1 MAVKHALLAL
11 LARGPAGTYQLRKD
25 FEAATG
31 TTWPLNIGQVATT
44 LARLER
50 DGLVI
55 RLDPGRPANGPG
67 APGSATASAASTS
80 VPTATVQPTP
90 RNSDAAPAAADAA
103 PATGPSKTQTLPT
116 ANRDVAAWTLTD
128 AGREE
133 LAHWWASPVA
143 RRAPERDEL
152 VIKLALATASPDVD
166 VAALI
171 QQQRQATQTTLH
183 EINRARRAAADEDLA
198 TTLVLDHHVFI
209 VEAELRWL
217 DDAEGRLTRA
227 AALRASAA
235 STTPAA
241 SPASTA
247 PVSSTGRRS

>member
-55 RLDPGRPANGPG
+55 RLDPGRPANGAGTPG
-67 APGSATASAASTS
+67 AATASAP
-80 VPTATVQPTP
+80 VPVATAQPAP
-90 RNSDAAPAAADAA
+90 RNSDATPAAANAA
-103 PATGPSKTQTLPT
+103 PATGPSKTQTPPT

-152 VIKLALATASPDVD
+152 VIKLALAAASPDVD

-227 AALRASAA
+227 AAPRASAAPAAPRASAA
-235 STTPAA
+235 STTP
-241 SPASTA
+241 
-247 PVSSTGRRS
+247 VSSTGRRS

>member
-25 FEAATG
+25 FESATG

-50 DGLVI
+50 DGLVT
-55 RLDPGRPANGPG
+55 RLDPGRPASGSG

-80 VPTATVQPTP
+80 
-90 RNSDAAPAAADAA
+90 APAATAHSTSHNPSAEPVAAAAA
-103 PATGPSKTQTLPT
+103 PATASSKTQTLPT
-116 ANRDVAAWTLTD
+116 ASRDVAAWTLTD
-128 AGREE
+128 VGREE
-133 LAHWWASPVA
+133 LARWWASPVA

-171 QQQRQATQTTLH
+171 QQQRQATQTVLH
-183 EINRARRAAADEDLA
+183 EINRARRAAGDEDLA
-198 TTLVLDHHVFI
+198 TALVLDHHVFT

-217 DDAEGRLTRA
+217 DDAEGRLARA
-227 AALRASAA
+227 AAE
-235 STTPAA
+235 
-241 SPASTA
+241 
-247 PVSSTGRRS
+247 GRRS